1 MARHALPILLILAI
15 GLLAGN
21 AMAEELSPPSPGID
35 ATVEEESGSNED
47 ARGVFALA
55 LIPALLLLVAMPV
68 ALYVA
73 TLAPD
78 LVERAAT
85 CRSRRPVV
93 TFLLGLGDTVAL
105 LAISAALAAI
115 HPTLGI
121 IALLIAAALLAAAV
135 VGLVGTA
142 RDLGDR
148 LLALGDRPASP
159 LRKLCWGWLLL
170 AGIPLLP
177 ILGALV
183 LLYLAPGAV
192 GAGHLAIQGGGR
204 REAA

>member
-1 MARHALPILLILAI
+1 MAKLVTTVLMILGLGFLAPD
-15 GLLAGN
+15 
-21 AMAEELSPPSPGID
+21 AMAGDGGASGE
-35 ATVEEESGSNED
+35 AES
-47 ARGVFALA
+47 VYALA

-68 ALYVA
+68 ALFVA
-73 TLAPD
+73 SLAPG
-78 LVERAAT
+78 LVERAAQY
-85 CRSRRPVV
+85 RARRPVV

-105 LAISAALAAI
+105 IAIGAAMAAI
-115 HPTLGI
+115 HPGLGVVT
-121 IALLIAAALLAAAV
+121 LLIAAALLAAAV

-148 LLALGDRPASP
+148 LLALGERPASP

-204 REAA
+204 QGER

>member
-1 MARHALPILLILAI
+1 MARIMLPVLVILAL
-15 GLLAGN
+15 GLMATDAAAGDDS
-21 AMAEELSPPSPGID
+21 LSS
-35 ATVEEESGSNED
+35 ED
-47 ARGVFALA
+47 EQGLYGLA
-55 LIPALLLLVAMPV
+55 LIPAFLLLVAMPV

-73 TLAPD
+73 SLAPG
-78 LVERAAT
+78 LVERAAA
-85 CRSRRPVV
+85 CRARRPVV

-105 LAISAALAAI
+105 LAIGVALAAI
-115 HPTLGI
+115 HPALGI
-121 IALLIAAALLAAAV
+121 VTLLIAAALLAAAV

-183 LLYLAPGAV
+183 LLYIAPGAV
-192 GAGHLAIQGGGR
+192 GAGHLAIQGGGGR
-204 REAA
+204 RGTAQPG